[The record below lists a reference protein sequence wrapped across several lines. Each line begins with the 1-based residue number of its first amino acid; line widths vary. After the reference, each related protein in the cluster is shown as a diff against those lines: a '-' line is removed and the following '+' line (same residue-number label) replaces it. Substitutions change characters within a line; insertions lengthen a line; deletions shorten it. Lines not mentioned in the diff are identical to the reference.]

1 MSFFE
6 GCCEG
11 LTQVYIVGVLGPRI
25 TINGGWVPQLKGAIL
40 ADPYM
45 KEDPTI
51 DGLCSGNRGS
61 SGLPKSALP
70 TVLLYERFWI
80 ANRLSSTAP
89 TNL

>member
-11 LTQVYIVGVLGPRI
+11 LTQVCIVGVLGPRI
-25 TINGGWVPQLKGAIL
+25 TINGGWVPQL
-40 ADPYM
+40 
-45 KEDPTI
+45 

>member
-51 DGLCSGNRGS
+51 EGLSWAGASGAGC
-61 SGLPKSALP
+61 
-70 TVLLYERFWI
+70 
-80 ANRLSSTAP
+80 
-89 TNL
+89 